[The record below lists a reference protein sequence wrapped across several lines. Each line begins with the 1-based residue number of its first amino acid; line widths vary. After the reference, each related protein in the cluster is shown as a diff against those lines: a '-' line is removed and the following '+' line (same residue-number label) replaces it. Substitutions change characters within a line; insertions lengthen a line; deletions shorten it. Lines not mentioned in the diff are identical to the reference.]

1 MIAVIGLGFVGLTTA
16 LGLATQTGR
25 LVYAYDSNAS
35 LRAKLRSGEVPFH
48 EPGLK
53 EKLNELHGSGLMI
66 CESLAEALE
75 HTSIIFYCVGT
86 PSRPD
91 GAADLDAL
99 TGAIRQSL
107 PLLRKESYCTLVI
120 KSTVPPMTTTDVI
133 APLLKNS
140 GHTVGESVGLVH
152 NPEFLREGRAWQ
164 DFIHPDRIVIGAC
177 DAYSMRQLEQLYE
190 PFGAPVLAVSPGTAE
205 FTKMASNALL
215 ATLISFSNELAAL
228 AEGSPEIDISQ
239 AFRLLHADGRWQG
252 GGMASYVYPG
262 CGFGGYCLPKDTLSL
277 YRYSQKLGRE
287 STLLGGVLSVNAR
300 TKRAFAERV
309 VAAAGPKA
317 KVAVLGLAFKPGSD
331 DVRET
336 PAADIIAHLLDL
348 GVTDIVAY
356 DPLAISRFREAYGFP
371 IRYAYSLEEALK
383 GRDLAALVTAWPEFT
398 ARQLL
403 FEHVQ
408 VIDGRY
414 CLGKRELVLQTQ
426 LRRS

>member
-1 MIAVIGLGFVGLTTA
+1 
-16 LGLATQTGR
+16 
-25 LVYAYDSNAS
+25 
-35 LRAKLRSGEVPFH
+35 
-48 EPGLK
+48 
-53 EKLNELHGSGLMI
+53 
-66 CESLAEALE
+66 
-75 HTSIIFYCVGT
+75 
-86 PSRPD
+86 
-91 GAADLDAL
+91 
-99 TGAIRQSL
+99 
-107 PLLRKESYCTLVI
+107 
-120 KSTVPPMTTTDVI
+120 
-133 APLLKNS
+133 
-140 GHTVGESVGLVH
+140 
-152 NPEFLREGRAWQ
+152 
-164 DFIHPDRIVIGAC
+164 
-177 DAYSMRQLEQLYE
+177 
-190 PFGAPVLAVSPGTAE
+190 
-205 FTKMASNALL
+205 
-215 ATLISFSNELAAL
+215 
-228 AEGSPEIDISQ
+228 
-239 AFRLLHADGRWQG
+239 
-252 GGMASYVYPG
+252 MASYVYPG

-371 IRYAYSLEEALK
+371 IRYAHSLEEALK